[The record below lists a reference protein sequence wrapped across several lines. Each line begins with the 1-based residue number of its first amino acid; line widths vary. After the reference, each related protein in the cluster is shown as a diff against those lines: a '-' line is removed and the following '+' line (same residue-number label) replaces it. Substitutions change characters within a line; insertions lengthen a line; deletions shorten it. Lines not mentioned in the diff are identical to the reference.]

1 MENPKLYFNDS
12 DLLEAWENVENWLL
26 YPNLYWTDDEPT
38 SPVELDIWVTV
49 PTHVTPSVQKIWH
62 NGAWVTNEV
71 FPFHPTEPPWQSAT
85 AYLDYDLVDPPL
97 PGTGNCA
104 LINADIGDVNGVWQ
118 ITGTCFLNG
127 VILNSLTIVRNA
139 RFLGSDFENNGT
151 TYDGVF
157 GNWFVN
163 YGTTNDGRF
172 GDGFENYSTT
182 NRGIFDDVFVNYGTT
197 YDGIFGD
204 AFDNCG
210 TTNKGVFGSGFDNEG
225 GAYTNAGV
233 FGDWFVNYGMSSA
246 GVFGNGL
253 YNGGSAVSY
262 GGIYMGANTMF
273 NGSALIG
280 PTWARNITFVADGVT
295 IIAPDVGA
303 PDATFT
309 VLSLAT
315 VAQAEILGPLL

>member
-85 AYLDYDLVDPPL
+85 AYLNYDLVDPPL
-97 PGTGNCA
+97 PGTGNA
-104 LINADIGDVNGVWQ
+104 AIIDADIGDVNQVWH
-118 ITGTCFLNG
+118 ITGRCLLYAVSLNEG
-127 VILNSLTIVRNA
+127 HSTYDGTFGDA
-139 RFLGSDFENNGT
+139 FENNGT
-151 TYDGVF
+151 TNNGVF
-157 GNWFVN
+157 GDEFTNKG
-163 YGTTNDGRF
+163 GTTNNGRF
-172 GDGFENYSTT
+172 GDGF
-182 NRGIFDDVFVNYGTT
+182 VNT
-197 YDGIFGD
+197 
-204 AFDNCG
+204 G
-210 TTNKGVFGSGFDNEG
+210 TTNNGVFGCGFDNETD
-225 GAYTNAGV
+225 AYTNAGV
-233 FGDWFVNYGMSSA
+233 FGTGLQNYGTTSG
-246 GVFGNGL
+246 GVFGDGL

-262 GGIYMGANTMF
+262 GGIYMGANTLF
-273 NGSALIG
+273 NGSVSG